1 MSNEKIHSFWRFAS
15 VATFGW
21 LRTRVNTKE
30 KVIYLTFDD
39 GPHPEHTPEL
49 LGLLSEHDVRASFF
63 LVGSECLKHTSVVR
77 RIFEEG
83 HLIGNH
89 TTTHPRMRQ
98 ISVFSQW
105 REYSSAD
112 KILSDVVAQSPPR
125 FAVRPPSGKMTATTV
140 LFSACRFRRMVL
152 WSRDSQDYQLS
163 CTDIC
168 LKFQKLPLQNGDVI
182 LFHDDSSVCIEVLRV
197 LLPEWRRNGFRFIA

>member
-21 LRTRVNTKE
+21 LRTRVITKE

-49 LGLLSEHDVRASFF
+49 LDLLSEHNVRASFF
-63 LVGSECLKHTSVVR
+63 LVGSECLKHASVVR

-89 TTTHPRMRQ
+89 TTTHPRMRR

-112 KILSDVVAQSPPR
+112 KILSDVIAQSPPR
-125 FAVRPPSGKMTATTV
+125 FAVRPPSGKMTVTSV
-140 LFSACRFRRMVL
+140 VFSACRLRRMVL
-152 WSRDSQDYQLS
+152 WSRDSQDCQLS
-163 CTDIC
+163 SMDVC
-168 LKFQKLPLQNGDVI
+168 LKFQKLPLQNGDVV
-182 LFHDDSSVCIEVLRV
+182 LFHDDSSVCIGALRV
-197 LLPEWRRNGFRFIA
+197 LLPEWQRNGFRFIA